1 MDPLTLL
8 MDKITLL
15 ITESFFIPCVQGRL
29 LSPHQTI
36 DCNRLSIKTFLSLS
50 LAWAGNRIHCI
61 YSGKAV
67 ARWIHWNKIP
77 CYLSAWFI
85 CCMLLTYIIV
95 LVFTINSRVKKMN
108 NIPKANNRKKQRLKS
123 CFLNDMFELF
133 DDASI
138 IDSTIFLLLLKT
150 PVTHTHN

>member
-1 MDPLTLL
+1 
-8 MDKITLL
+8 
-15 ITESFFIPCVQGRL
+15 
-29 LSPHQTI
+29 
-36 DCNRLSIKTFLSLS
+36 
-50 LAWAGNRIHCI
+50 
-61 YSGKAV
+61 
-67 ARWIHWNKIP
+67 
-77 CYLSAWFI
+77 
-85 CCMLLTYIIV
+85 MLLTYIIV

>member
-1 MDPLTLL
+1 
-8 MDKITLL
+8 
-15 ITESFFIPCVQGRL
+15 
-29 LSPHQTI
+29 
-36 DCNRLSIKTFLSLS
+36 
-50 LAWAGNRIHCI
+50 
-61 YSGKAV
+61 
-67 ARWIHWNKIP
+67 
-77 CYLSAWFI
+77 
-85 CCMLLTYIIV
+85 MLLAYIIV